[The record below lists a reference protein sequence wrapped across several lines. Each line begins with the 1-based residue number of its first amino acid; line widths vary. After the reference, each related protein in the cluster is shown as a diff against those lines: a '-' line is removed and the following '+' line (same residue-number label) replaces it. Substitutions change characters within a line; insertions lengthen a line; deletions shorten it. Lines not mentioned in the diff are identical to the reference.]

1 MESTLERSRRDS
13 ETAEGVVCGGGGC
26 WGSFSVT
33 WTAVCVLGGTV
44 GNVFLTAVIKM
55 CLTNAHR

>member
-1 MESTLERSRRDS
+1 MRRQQRAWS
-13 ETAEGVVCGGGGC
+13 AVGGGC
-26 WGSFSVT
+26 WGSFSVI

-55 CLTNAHR
+55 CLTNAHG